1 MTFKLDAELVGDT
14 QLRVTRRFA
23 TSPERVFRAHFEP
36 ALVKQWMLGPPGW
49 TMPVCEIAPE
59 VGAPL
64 RFRWQKSE
72 GESFGMSGKILELEA
87 PHRSVHTELFEF
99 PGATESMVETRFIA
113 EGTGTRLELVITYAS
128 KDAREA
134 AMGSGMT
141 DGMEA
146 SYARIDGL
154 FRA

>member
-1 MTFKLDAELVGDT
+1 MMSKLEAELVGDT

-23 TSPERVFRAHFEP
+23 AVPERVFRAHFDA

-49 TMPVCEIAPE
+49 SMPVCEIAPV
-59 VGAPL
+59 VGASI
-64 RFRWQKSE
+64 RIRWEKSP
-72 GESFGMSGKILELEA
+72 GETFGMRGAVREIDP

-99 PGATESMVETRFIA
+99 PGATESVVDTRFVA
-113 EGTGTRLELVITYAS
+113 EGAGTRLELLITYTS
-128 KDAREA
+128 REAREA

-154 FRA
+154 LA

>member
-1 MTFKLDAELVGDT
+1 MTTRLEAELVGDN

-23 TSPERVFRAHFEP
+23 ASPDRVFRAHFEP

-49 TMPVCEIAPE
+49 AMPVCEIAPV
-59 VGAPL
+59 VGAPIHI
-64 RFRWQKSE
+64 RWEKSP
-72 GESFGMSGKILELEA
+72 GESFGMRGTVLELEA
-87 PHRSVHTELFEF
+87 PHRSKHTELFEF
-99 PGATESMVETRFIA
+99 PGATESVVDTRFVA
-113 EGTGTRLELVITYAS
+113 DGTGTRLEMLITYTS
-128 KDAREA
+128 KAAREA

-154 FRA
+154 LT